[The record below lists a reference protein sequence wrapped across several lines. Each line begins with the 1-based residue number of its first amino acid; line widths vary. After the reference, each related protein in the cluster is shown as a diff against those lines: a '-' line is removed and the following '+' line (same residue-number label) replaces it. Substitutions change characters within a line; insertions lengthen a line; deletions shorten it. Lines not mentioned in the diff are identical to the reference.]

1 MGKFVDNLV
10 AFRVLYLLVTPFES
24 TDAYKL
30 GIIDKD
36 GNQLKKLKDLKTEKE
51 KDAYTNLHKLVFNLK
66 KLIEKVPMIGK
77 NRLTTF
83 AAAYWLI
90 KESYEK
96 KLPFNEAKCM
106 AILNKN
112 ITFVEEEILV
122 EKYFKENGIPVGG
135 VDAGTIPN
143 VTGHAVS
150 TDIPAI
156 KANVPGTPLFRRL
169 KKKLKEVK

>member
-1 MGKFVDNLV
+1 MSKLVDNLI
-10 AFRVLYLLVTPFES
+10 AFRVLYMLVTPFES
-24 TDAYKL
+24 TDAFKL

-36 GNQLKKLKDLKTEKE
+36 GNPLKKTKDLKTEQEKE
-51 KDAYTNLHKLVFNLK
+51 SYTNLHRLVFNLK
-66 KLIEKVPMIGK
+66 KLIEKVPVVGK
-77 NRLTTF
+77 SRLTTL

-106 AILNKN
+106 DVLNKN

-135 VDAGTIPN
+135 VDTGTIPN
-143 VTGHAVS
+143 VTGHGVS
-150 TDIPAI
+150 TDMPAI
-156 KANVPGTPLFRRL
+156 RANIPGTPMFRRL
-169 KKKLKEVK
+169 KKKVKEMK